1 MPCLVNVDFG
11 ERSDEPVEL
20 ASLAHLANIA
30 CGGHAG
36 DPPLMSAAVR
46 AAIAAGATLS
56 AHVSYPDRAGFGRRS
71 IPMPPA
77 VLAEAI
83 AGQIRALLQIAGRH
97 PVEFVKPHGALW
109 HDAHRDPVIARA
121 IIAGTAAALGPE
133 FTLVGAKG
141 GALEREARARG
152 LGYLREGLADRG
164 RREDGSWIPRGEP
177 GAMVH
182 DPALAAAQAVA
193 LAADHD
199 TICVHGDGPNA
210 LEIARAVRAALEAPA
225 G

>member
-11 ERSDEPVEL
+11 ERADEPVEL

-36 DPPLMSAAVR
+36 DPPLMAAAVK
-46 AAIAAGATLS
+46 AAIAAGALLS

-71 IPMPPA
+71 IPLPPA
-77 VLAEAI
+77 VLADAI
-83 AGQIRALLQIAGRH
+83 ALQCRHLLAAAGRH
-97 PVEFVKPHGALW
+97 PVEHVKPHGALW
-109 HDAHRDPVIARA
+109 HDAHRDAQIARA
-121 IIAGTAAALGPE
+121 VLAGAAAAFGPE
-133 FTLVGAKG
+133 FIVVGPSG

-177 GAMVH
+177 GSMVH
-182 DPALAAAQAVA
+182 DPAEAAAQALK
-193 LAADHD
+193 LAVDHD

-210 LEIARAVRAALEAPA
+210 LEIARAVRAALAAPA
-225 G
+225 A